1 MENKKRG
8 YWKMCKGEQNMEK
21 KKKSKT
27 PIIVV
32 IIILLAAAGFG
43 YYKFVYQPQQMAK
56 YELAESEVVETE
68 LVAEVDWAGTE
79 IDAYKEV
86 FASMA
91 ENDALYYHIN
101 SKNEVWGPPYEIYQT
116 NKEEFSEKSPKSP
129 EKAVK
134 EVNDGI
140 SKFLNY
146 SYKSLPS
153 PLFQTSSADGMIFGK
168 LDVSSEAQ
176 SLIEPQF
183 GGSIAEYFKSHELV
197 LKCDDCKVTQIGV
210 ETNADG
216 SIYYYCNIA
225 ANVLTEDCIGDMS
238 DIGIFAN
245 KGETKQVNI
254 NAHCIYDENS
264 KELFADIVLF
274 E

>member
-1 MENKKRG
+1 
-8 YWKMCKGEQNMEK
+8 MEK
-21 KKKSKT
+21 KKSKA
-27 PIIVV
+27 PIVV
-32 IIILLAAAGFG
+32 IIIILLAAAGFG
-43 YYKFVYQPQQMAK
+43 YWKFVYQPQQLAQ
-56 YELAESEVVETE
+56 YELADTEVKTE
-68 LVAEVDWAGTE
+68 LVAEVDWAGEDVSTRKE
-79 IDAYKEV
+79 IFSA
-86 FASMA
+86 MA
-91 ENDALYYHIN
+91 ENDATYYIITPF
-101 SKNEVWGPPYEIYQT
+101 ETGLYEIYQT

-168 LDVSSEAQ
+168 LDVSSIACER
-176 SLIEPQF
+176 IEPQF
-183 GGSIAEYFKSHELV
+183 GGSVAEYFKSHELV
-197 LKCDDCKVTQIGV
+197 LKCDDCEVTQIGV
-210 ETNADG
+210 ENEPVSGTF
-216 SIYYYCNIA
+216 YYFNIT

-254 NAHCIYDENS
+254 NVFCHYDENS
-264 KELFADIVLF
+264 KELFVSFVLF